1 MTHGRETASCGIRTV
16 GYFIELIR
24 YLPGR
29 AEPEVL
35 GRIKHADR
43 DPEGARAKAKSISLH
58 TKVAGTE
65 RVRVLNSE
73 GVEILNWGAL
83 GLRSQKRD
91 GPGD

>member
-1 MTHGRETASCGIRTV
+1 MM
-16 GYFIELIR
+16 YFIELIR

-35 GRIKHADR
+35 SRIKHADR
-43 DPEGARAKAKSISLH
+43 DPEGARAKAKSIFLQ
-58 TKVAGTE
+58 TKVAVAE

-91 GPGD
+91 